1 MFVEKCRDGCQLNSV
16 FMLHLEIHYRGLN
29 LGKICSDSVTKNQ
42 SSLLLLQCQELPVP
56 QRHSSLN

>member
-16 FMLHLEIHYRGLN
+16 FMLHLGIHYRGLN

-42 SSLLLLQCQELPVP
+42 SSLLLLQCT
-56 QRHSSLN
+56 RTSSASETFKS